1 MNKVKKAVGNLIS
14 QDNRHDTTVDEE
26 TRQPVT
32 SEHVRPQRQESIRT
46 AVEKET
52 HQDHHHTTV
61 QPVNTKEVLFVYLA
75 VALYISNLTYIFSP
89 EKHSHKVLPT
99 EHKSFEHGNDQK
111 VESYLNRDAA
121 KYKDTSVIHKT
132 THETATEAPVFAGE
146 RVHHHVHEHIQPVIQ
161 KETIAPEVVH
171 TTVPIHE
178 THNAAAVHHGTK
190 VLPPKTMEEFTSERG
205 SLQSKGSHVTG
216 EFEGC
221 PTFDPKDLQ
230 KHSAEGVGK

>member
-1 MNKVKKAVGNLIS
+1 MNKVKKAVGNLVS

-32 SEHVRPQRQESIRT
+32 SEHVRPQQQENIRT

-61 QPVNTKEVLFVYLA
+61 QPVNTKEVL
-75 VALYISNLTYIFSP
+75 P

-99 EHKSFEHGNDQK
+99 EHKSFEHGNDK
-111 VESYLNRDAA
+111 NVESYLNRDAE
-121 KYKDTSVIHKT
+121 KYKDTSVVHKT
-132 THETATEAPVFAGE
+132 THESATEAPIFAGE
-146 RVHHHVHEHIQPVIQ
+146 RVHHHVHEHVQPVIQ

-178 THNAAAVHHGTK
+178 THSAAAVHHGTK
-190 VLPPKTMEEFTSERG
+190 VLPAKTMEEFTGERG
-205 SLQSKGSHVTG
+205 SLQSKGSHVTH
-216 EFEGC
+216 EYEGC

-230 KHSAEGVGK
+230 KHSAEGMGK